1 MLAKGSEAAGPRVA
15 GHVKVRNS
23 EQGRRPS
30 PPCPCL
36 GPSLFLAEFGLS
48 FPVAVAFNHD
58 NLGVVGEAIDQ
69 RDRAGG
75 VGKDGVPVLER
86 QVRRHEQGAVFIA
99 AADDLEE
106 EVGEPVPRYGTHGG
120 RWPPLR
126 VPLPAPREG
135 VAPRPTLRDARRPMV
150 AASGPSP
157 RTTRG
162 RSTPSHVTGRTAADG
177 RRFGSLSPHHERA

>member
-1 MLAKGSEAAGPRVA
+1 MIRHGLGARRGGVHDGEKPAPQWGHVGENGWGVA

-23 EQGRRPS
+23 KQGRRPS

-99 AADDLEE
+99 AADDL
-106 EVGEPVPRYGTHGG
+106 
-120 RWPPLR
+120 
-126 VPLPAPREG
+126 
-135 VAPRPTLRDARRPMV
+135 D
-150 AASGPSP
+150 
-157 RTTRG
+157 
-162 RSTPSHVTGRTAADG
+162 
-177 RRFGSLSPHHERA
+177 